1 VSFGRTALLCSLI
14 IVFASTLPVLGS
26 PAGAANDT
34 YIPACLNLVGTTQ
47 TLRIDGT
54 GVPSLPKDQVTAFVA
69 HVANERQ
76 LALPEVV
83 VASTNSTELEFTWP
97 GSGPLTIGVP
107 STAIT
112 LSERQ
117 FVQVGTVAVTI
128 GARLNRSAAP
138 NIAPG
143 PEGEVERV
151 ARALDVGEGMVASIR
166 VMQRMRGGIST
177 SSMSGVRLALGN
189 VRSLTVESLA
199 EATIDLAHEYV
210 AAAWHE
216 LLQTPFADLLPA
228 AAPTP
233 YGWSLVRDN
242 RLGFSEVFAGLK
254 LNAASPWKAFA
265 GAREQI
271 WKDQDA
277 VVQSVR
283 FATFPATDRR
293 ICNDLLAANKS
304 KGNVA
309 GGQMSVRTDVSFDL
323 RTPTGGGV
331 AVRCQDGE
339 VRLTSGTNHDVVLF
353 LLGDAPAVSVSP
365 SPPKPKPSTNSKANK
380 KRSKSHS

>member
-199 EATIDLAHEYV
+199 EATIDLGYFTV
-210 AAAWHE
+210 C
-216 LLQTPFADLLPA
+216 
-228 AAPTP
+228 
-233 YGWSLVRDN
+233 R
-242 RLGFSEVFAGLK
+242 
-254 LNAASPWKAFA
+254 AFA
-265 GAREQI
+265 NGG
-271 WKDQDA
+271 WN
-277 VVQSVR
+277 SV
-283 FATFPATDRR
+283 
-293 ICNDLLAANKS
+293 NE
-304 KGNVA
+304 
-309 GGQMSVRTDVSFDL
+309 L
-323 RTPTGGGV
+323 RGLP
-331 AVRCQDGE
+331 
-339 VRLTSGTNHDVVLF
+339 LTSTSQ
-353 LLGDAPAVSVSP
+353 LLGTSCYRHP
-365 SPPKPKPSTNSKANK
+365 SPTFYRPPPRRPTVGLSSVTTALVSARFLRGSN
-380 KRSKSHS
+380 